1 MVERGTDA
9 EVIQNAP
16 KENIINEERKSFNAS
31 FDKPDDQQSS
41 LQKEKQSQLVKEEDD
56 FVQIELS
63 DLKGTKQ
70 S

>member
-31 FDKPDDQQSS
+31 FDKHDD
-41 LQKEKQSQLVKEEDD
+41 
-56 FVQIELS
+56 
-63 DLKGTKQ
+63 
-70 S
+70 